1 MARTIPICNR
11 FSNTTSIG
19 AILSAAALALSL
31 LSGCA
36 NSAMETGEAEKA
48 AMASATLD
56 PSPLGHF
63 LSARVARDKK
73 DSRRAAAFYDIAL
86 AADPDNQSLLRQ
98 TMVLMLM
105 EGHMPRAIELAGRR
119 ISHQKDA
126 AFARLILSTK
136 AIQIGDLATAQMH
149 LRASNRDSYMSLLQ
163 PMIMAW
169 VEAGNN
175 EYETAMETLEGLKK
189 RKAFAPFRT
198 YHTALISDF
207 AGHDAA
213 AAAAYSSALKN
224 DARRVTRVTLNYGGF
239 LGRSGHRDKAMALY
253 DRFLKRL
260 PGNPVIGRARTKLA
274 DGENLLPPMASIAD
288 GVAEALLSTGFAIA
302 NARNGNQARIYAN
315 LALYLRP
322 DLDAALM
329 LRAEVLENVNR
340 FDDAI
345 AVYKLI
351 PKDSPFHWN
360 ARIRTAADM
369 NSLNRI
375 DETVTL
381 LQSMAKE
388 RPKDTSALI
397 TSARILRFE
406 ERFDEAIAAYS
417 EAFKRIGTI
426 KARHWSLLY
435 ERGIALE
442 RSKQWARAEADFLKA
457 LSFRPEEA
465 SVLNYLGYSWIDQG
479 INLVRAR
486 EMIEKA
492 VSKRPNDGY
501 VVDSLG
507 WVFYRLGRYDEAVK
521 HLERAVELRPQDPI
535 INDHLGDAYWRA
547 GRKLEAGFQW
557 NHAIDLGAEK
567 KNIPAILEKQAN
579 GLGPAQPLG
588 QKKAPS
594 KAGKS
599 KAGD

>member
-1 MARTIPICNR
+1 VARIIPICNL
-11 FSNTTSIG
+11 FSRTTSHTKTFG
-19 AILSAAALALSL
+19 AVLTAAALAVSL

-36 NSAMETGEAEKA
+36 NSAMEPGVTDNSAA
-48 AMASATLD
+48 AMATPD

-63 LSARVARDKK
+63 LSGRVARDKK
-73 DSRRAAAFYDIAL
+73 DSRRAATYYDVAL
-86 AADPDNQSLLRQ
+86 AADPDNQSLLHQ

-105 EGHMPRAIELAGRR
+105 EGRMARAIELAERR
-119 ISHQKDA
+119 IGRQKDA
-126 AFARLILSTK
+126 AFARLILSAQ
-136 AIQIGDLATAQMH
+136 AIHLGDLASARTH
-149 LRASNRDSYMSLLQ
+149 LLASNRESYMSLLQ

-175 EYETAMETLEGLKK
+175 EYEAAMETLEGLKK

-198 YHTALISDF
+198 YHMALISDF
-207 AGHDAA
+207 ASHDEA
-213 AAAAYSSALKN
+213 AAAAYEAALKN

-239 LGRSGHRDKAMALY
+239 LARRGDREQALALY
-253 DRFLKRL
+253 DKFLKRL
-260 PGNPVIGRARTKLA
+260 PSNPVIGWAKEQLQA
-274 DGENLLPPMASIAD
+274 GEDLLPPMASVAD

-322 DLDAALM
+322 GLDSALM
-329 LRAEVLENVNR
+329 LRAEILENVNR
-340 FDDAI
+340 FEDAI
-345 AVYKLI
+345 AVYKGI
-351 PKDSPFHWN
+351 PDGSPFHWN
-360 ARIRTAADM
+360 ARIRTAANM

-375 DETVTL
+375 DETVSL

-397 TSARILRFE
+397 TTARILRFE
-406 ERFDEAIAAYS
+406 ERFEEAIAAYD
-417 EAFKRIGTI
+417 EVIKRIGTLS
-426 KARHWSLLY
+426 ARHWTLLY

-442 RSKQWARAEADFLKA
+442 RSKQWGRAEADFLKA

-507 WVFYRLGRYDEAVK
+507 WVFYRLGRYEEAVK

-567 KNIPAILEKQAN
+567 KSIPAIQEKQAN
-579 GLGPAQPLG
+579 GLGPAKPLG
-588 QKKAPS
+588 QQ
-594 KAGKS
+594 
-599 KAGD
+599 